1 VLFEKKGPGSYI
13 NTMPRTPK
21 ILLQSDIERA
31 IKNTQSNLEAS
42 RFLRVHYDTYKK
54 YASMYKDE
62 HSISLFETH
71 KNQSGKGLRK
81 IQKGDKAKY
90 PLQEIIDGNHP
101 EYPSSKLKFR
111 LIREALLEEKCITC
125 DFDEKR
131 ITDLTV
137 PLLLDHKDGDI
148 TNHKLDNLQLLCYN
162 CYYLTVGNPI
172 GKKHRKL
179 L

>member
-1 VLFEKKGPGSYI
+1 
-13 NTMPRTPK
+13 MPRKPK
-21 ILLQSDIERA
+21 ILLQSDVERA

-54 YASMYKDE
+54 YASLYKDKDGN
-62 HSISLFETH
+62 SLFESH

-90 PLQEIIDGNHP
+90 PLQEIIEGKHP
-101 EYPSSKLKFR
+101 KYPTSKLKFR
-111 LIREALLEEKCITC
+111 LIREALLEEKCVTC
-125 DFDEKR
+125 GMEEKR
-131 ITDLTV
+131 ITDMTV

-148 TNHKLDNLQLLCYN
+148 YNHKIDNLQLLCYN

-172 GKKHRKL
+172 GKKHKKL
-179 L
+179 